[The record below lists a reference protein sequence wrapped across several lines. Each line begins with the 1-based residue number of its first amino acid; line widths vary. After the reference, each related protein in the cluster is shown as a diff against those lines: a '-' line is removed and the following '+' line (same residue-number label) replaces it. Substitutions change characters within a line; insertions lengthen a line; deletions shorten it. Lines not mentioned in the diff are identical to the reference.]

1 MLRHNCKDLCFSFK
15 QLNSSLKLTFPDGK
29 VFRSQFED
37 KIMSKCFTT
46 SLEQVDQDTVNPFTS
61 RNRRGD
67 QIENKRSNKKNGE
80 RNRQIKEGNKKKK
93 NGKRNSQIEGRG
105 KKKKKGRNSK
115 TKRRNRK
122 ESKTTLKRAKKKKK
136 AKQRHNKGK
145 KLKKKR
151 KERKT
156 TTRKTKKKPSG
167 EKLKQCPSNRVPA
180 VCLFNAQKVLNYERF
195 QVPSLQFDNQ
205 CQTKNVS
212 KCMVIWRKAMIAT
225 LLQVTNYLKQAA
237 RLRGHKKINSKF
249 KFHHYTHELNENLT
263 LFSKKGGQERRL

>member
-1 MLRHNCKDLCFSFK
+1 MIKRVLNPKLNFVFEEEKNMSTFFFS
-15 QLNSSLKLTFPDGK
+15 
-29 VFRSQFED
+29 
-37 KIMSKCFTT
+37 T
-46 SLEQVDQDTVNPFTS
+46 SLEQVANPFTS

-67 QIENKRSNKKNGE
+67 SGRRDQIENKGSKKKNGK
-80 RNRQIKEGNKKKK
+80 RNKQIEGRIEKKK
-93 NGKRNSQIEGRG
+93 NGKRNSEIEGRS
-105 KKKKKGRNSK
+105 KNKKKGRNRK

-122 ESKTTLKRAKKKKK
+122 ESKTAVKRAKKK
-136 AKQRHNKGK
+136 AKRRNNKGK